1 MLRTIGMLANGV
13 PPYLRYIAVSAVALG
28 IDMGA
33 FLMLIAAGTMP
44 ALGSGISYLT
54 GMVAH
59 WLLSSRLVFGS
70 YLAEAGSARGKQ
82 QGLFLVS
89 ALAGLLI
96 TMCIVGLGDWMGLD
110 PRLAKL
116 AAVAVSFNA
125 TYLMRRKIV
134 FA

>member
-1 MLRTIGMLANGV
+1 MLRAIGTLANGV
-13 PPYLRYIAVSAVALG
+13 PPYLRYVAVSAVALG
-28 IDMGA
+28 IDIGV
-33 FLMLIAAGTMP
+33 FLILIAAGALP
-44 ALGSGISYLT
+44 ALGSGLSYLV

-59 WLLSSRLVFGS
+59 WLLSSRLVFGA
-70 YLAEAGSARGKQ
+70 YLAQEGTGRTKQ
-82 QGLFLVS
+82 QGLFFIS

-96 TMCIVGLGDWMGLD
+96 TMVIVGAGDWMGLD

-116 AAVAVSFNA
+116 VAVAVSFNA

>member
-1 MLRTIGMLANGV
+1 MIALIGRV
-13 PPYLRYIAVSAVALG
+13 PPYLRYIAVSGAALAV
-28 IDMGA
+28 DMA
-33 FLMLIAAGTMP
+33 FFLMLIAVNMTP
-44 ALGSGISYLT
+44 AIASGLSYLT

-59 WLLSSRLVFGS
+59 WFLSSRLVFGA
-70 YLAEAGSARGKQ
+70 YLAQPGAARGKQ

-89 ALAGLLI
+89 ALAGLTL
-96 TMCIVGLGDWMGLD
+96 TMVIVGIGDGMGLD

-116 AAVAVSFNA
+116 VAVAVSFNA

>member
-1 MLRTIGMLANGV
+1 MIALIGRV
-13 PPYLRYIAVSAVALG
+13 PPYLRYIAVSGAALAVDIAV
-28 IDMGA
+28 
-33 FLMLIAAGTMP
+33 FLMLIAVDMTP
-44 ALGSGISYLT
+44 AIASGFSYLT

-59 WLLSSRLVFGS
+59 WFLSSRLVFGA
-70 YLAEAGSARGKQ
+70 YLAQPGAARGKQ

-89 ALAGLLI
+89 ALAGLTL
-96 TMCIVGLGDWMGLD
+96 TMVIVGIGDGMGLD

-116 AAVAVSFNA
+116 VAVAVSFNA